1 MKTTQLFF
9 TILFNVFAFSSHC
22 NAQATAANA
31 TNTVTATNFLGSGSL
46 SNFDVLF
53 KRNAVNAGL
62 LSLTKTNFGVNS
74 NSMPNSV
81 SFGLSA
87 GQFSSGVG
95 FNTYIG
101 HEAGKGQSATILNTG
116 NNNTYIGRK
125 AGVQNTT
132 GNNNTFIGTHSGNR
146 NNTGYNNVA
155 IGNNSGT
162 GFVNGHNNTII
173 GNSAG
178 CEDCDDTFG
187 NVFIGSFA
195 GFQETTSNKLYI
207 NSSTASSYTEIPL
220 IWGDFANDLVKLNG
234 KVGIGSVTTFPTTA
248 GAVNVSGYK
257 LFVTGGILTE
267 EVRVNLRGTNGLW
280 ADYVFNKDYNLKP
293 LSEVEKFISENG
305 HLPNV
310 PSAQKVKEEGIELGE
325 MAKIQQEKIEEL
337 TLYIIEQNKI
347 NEKQNKV
354 IEDLMSRIITLEKR

>member
-1 MKTTQLFF
+1 MKTTQLFLASL
-9 TILFNVFAFSSHC
+9 LFIGMLNRA
-22 NAQATAANA
+22 NAQATTVSA
-31 TNTVTATNFLGSGSL
+31 TNTVTATNFLGSGAS

-53 KRNAVNAGL
+53 KRNNINAGKLATTFTSLGVNA
-62 LSLTKTNFGVNS
+62 NA
-74 NSMPNSV
+74 MANSV
-81 SFGLSA
+81 SIGVNA
-87 GQFSSGVG
+87 GQFSSGFG

-101 HEAGKGQSATILNTG
+101 QDAGKGQSATILN
-116 NNNTYIGRK
+116 I
-125 AGVQNTT
+125 
-132 GNNNTFIGTHSGNR
+132 GNNNTFIGKSSGLKNTNGNNNTFVGTNTGNR
-146 NNTGYNNVA
+146 ITTGYNNVA
-155 IGNNSGT
+155 IGENSGT
-162 GFVNGHNNTII
+162 GILGGNNNTMI
-173 GNSAG
+173 GKSAG

-195 GFQETTSNKLYI
+195 GFGENTSNKLVI
-207 NSSTASSYTEIPL
+207 NSALTSSYTEIPL

-248 GAVNVSGYK
+248 GTVNVSGYK

-293 LSEVEKFISENG
+293 LSEVENFISENG

>member
-22 NAQATAANA
+22 SAQATVANA
-31 TNTVTATNFLGSGSL
+31 TNTVTATNFLGSGST

-53 KRNAVNAGL
+53 KRNNVNAGL

-74 NSMPNSV
+74 NAMPNSV

-87 GQFSSGVG
+87 GQFSTGIG
-95 FNTYIG
+95 LNTYVG
-101 HEAGKGQSATILNTG
+101 HNAGKGQSATILNTG
-116 NNNTYIGRK
+116 TKNTFLGSNTGTSNTVGNQNVFIGNDSGKGNTIGNNNTYVGFWS
-125 AGVQNTT
+125 GGEN
-132 GNNNTFIGTHSGNR
+132 SGNY
-146 NNTGYNNVA
+146 NTCIGAGAGGESSSGSGNVYIGYNV
-155 IGNNSGT
+155 
-162 GFVNGHNNTII
+162 GFGMAN
-173 GNSAG
+173 
-178 CEDCDDTFG
+178 D
-187 NVFIGSFA
+187 
-195 GFQETTSNKLYI
+195 NKLLI
-207 NSSTASSYTEIPL
+207 DNSENFNPL